1 MKINSILIGLI
12 MLLTLVRKYENENLD
27 REHKETWYIY
37 HIWLMIETSFNK
49 LKNIE
54 TVIGESTGFLT
65 KKKNRIRSIGAFDQM
80 NAMKHGHRCGLFF
93 FVPTRSMMKSLTN
106 LTLLKLSQRMKMFML
121 LKQWLR
127 DISNCLGS

>member
-54 TVIGESTGFLT
+54 TVIGESTGFST
-65 KKKNRIRSIGAFDQM
+65 KKK
-80 NAMKHGHRCGLFF
+80 
-93 FVPTRSMMKSLTN
+93 KSNTIN
-106 LTLLKLSQRMKMFML
+106 WCF
-121 LKQWLR
+121 
-127 DISNCLGS
+127 